1 MRAPF
6 KYSGERKSH
15 QSLNEV
21 YFWTSVIKDWKHL
34 LQNDVMKMIIV
45 ESFQWLVQHE
55 LVYIYGYVI
64 MPNHIHVLWQQLK
77 MNGKEMPKESFE
89 KYTGHMFLKQLRRS
103 GENLRDYETDQKDR
117 NYLFWQ
123 RGPLAILIRD
133 RNMAGGKLDY
143 MHHNPLQPHWQLCSD
158 PVEYRFSSARFYETA
173 ADEIKMLIHYME
185 KL

>member
-45 ESFQWLVQHE
+45 KTLQWLVQHE

-89 KYTGHMFLKQLRRS
+89 KYTGTCF
-103 GENLRDYETDQKDR
+103 
-117 NYLFWQ
+117 
-123 RGPLAILIRD
+123 
-133 RNMAGGKLDY
+133 
-143 MHHNPLQPHWQLCSD
+143 
-158 PVEYRFSSARFYETA
+158 
-173 ADEIKMLIHYME
+173 
-185 KL
+185 